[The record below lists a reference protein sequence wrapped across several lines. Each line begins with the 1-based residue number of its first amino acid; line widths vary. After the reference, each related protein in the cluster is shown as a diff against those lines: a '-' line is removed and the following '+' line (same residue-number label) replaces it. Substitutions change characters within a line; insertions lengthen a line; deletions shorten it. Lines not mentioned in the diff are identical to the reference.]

1 MRAWRMIL
9 RRGRAVSWTAWLL
22 LAGLLAVL
30 AVPGHSGAAPAADF
44 LHPLALEEVE
54 QVSFSR
60 ADHNFRPLY
69 PDLPE
74 DQVKVAGLL
83 EAYNRA
89 LSSLGPEGS
98 LDDVSAGLF
107 FLPRVHISLSGG
119 DSVTIVLH
127 NGVHVYRGDWRNS
140 RRVEEGEVSRKLE
153 EGAASLFVPA
163 EGVRV
168 EPTRARLGQ
177 EVTVSSDCAFGAK
190 ADILLM
196 PSYWPVTI
204 PSAPYPYPVPE
215 AILLATVPVNHGRFS
230 YTFTLAA
237 ELGRRLDGS
246 PGKLGPG
253 AWELMVRS
261 GSDFMV
267 PFTILPPQQPEPQ
280 AVVYDR
286 GRIWTWTPQ
295 EGLRAGELA
304 DPADQPLLIGDVRYG
319 TPFTHVSLPFLSAWL
334 DVPQAEVE
342 PGRFRLGPPDLGMT
356 VVAGEDHAKLNGTML
371 QLDWGYL
378 MESGGR
384 MRLPWLSL
392 AYFFGYRT
400 QWLGPETAVFL
411 RGIETIPP
419 EVKAVIPDVE
429 PALAGGRRVT
439 VTLNGKP
446 LPLGDQAYLD
456 PTRGRVMVPLRAT
469 VEALGGKVIWSR
481 LDPDFMGTAS
491 QHNYGLPPTAGTV
504 DSYADVS
511 LDGRMWRLY
520 LPAGNGTTVVPLRN
534 LALALDLRLTW
545 NGSTATA
552 ELRSERLIISA
563 PGPVPR

>member
-1 MRAWRMIL
+1 M
-9 RRGRAVSWTAWLL
+9 
-22 LAGLLAVL
+22 
-30 AVPGHSGAAPAADF
+30 
-44 LHPLALEEVE
+44 E
-54 QVSFSR
+54 QVSFNR
-60 ADHNFRPLY
+60 ADHTFRPLY

-74 DQVKVAGLL
+74 DRVKVAGLL

-89 LSSLGPEGS
+89 LPSLGPEGS

-119 DSVTIVLH
+119 DSVTIVLQ
-127 NGVHVYRGDWRNS
+127 NGVHVHPGDWRRS
-140 RRVEEGEVSRKLE
+140 RRVEDAEASRELE
-153 EGAASLFVPA
+153 EVAASLFVPA

-168 EPTRARLGQ
+168 EPARARLGQ
-177 EVTVSSDCAFGAK
+177 EVTVSSDYALGEK

-215 AILLATVPVNHGRFS
+215 AILLATVPVVHGRFS

-237 ELGRRLDGS
+237 ELGRRPDGS

-261 GSDFMV
+261 GSDSTV
-267 PFTILPPQQPEPQ
+267 PFTILPPQQPESR

-286 GRIWTWTPQ
+286 GKVWTWSPQ

-304 DPADQPLLIGDVRYG
+304 DPAGQPLLISDARYG

-334 DVPQAEVE
+334 DVPQAAVE
-342 PGRFRLGPPDLGMT
+342 PGRFRLGPPDLGLT
-356 VVAGEDHAKLNGTML
+356 VAAGEDHAKLNGTML

-378 MESGGR
+378 MERGGR
-384 MRLPWLSL
+384 MRLPWVSL

-411 RGIETIPP
+411 RGLEAIPP
-419 EVKAVIPDVE
+419 EVKAVIPDAE
-429 PALAGGRRVT
+429 PAPAGGQRVT

-446 LPLGDQAYLD
+446 LPLGAQAYLD

-481 LDPDFMGTAS
+481 LDPEFMETAS

-504 DSYADVS
+504 DSYVDVS
-511 LDGRMWRLY
+511 LAGRMWRLY
-520 LPAGNGTTVVPLRN
+520 LPAGSGTTAVPLRN

-552 ELRSERLIISA
+552 ELQSDRL
-563 PGPVPR
+563 